1 MTLSQTKIR
10 TWLTCGAEVSSVTL
24 RAAAVGDAVCL
35 VAAVA
40 VGDARVCRYMSHSQI
55 ISQQGR
61 TWLTRGSIVARV
73 ALAAAA
79 VGNAVRLLGAVAVLN
94 ARKRLAAQ
102 PMVSSVA
109 YAARRVAC
117 AVCNVTAV
125 AVLNASI
132 W

>member
-1 MTLSQTKIR
+1 MQESVDLCHTLKSYR
-10 TWLTCGAEVSSVTL
+10 NRDV
-24 RAAAVGDAVCL
+24 
-35 VAAVA
+35 
-40 VGDARVCRYMSHSQI
+40 
-55 ISQQGR
+55 R

-109 YAARRVAC
+109 YAACRVAC

-125 AVLNASI
+125 AVCNASI

>member
-40 VGDARVCRYMSHSQI
+40 VGDARVCRSMSHSQI

-61 TWLTRGSIVARV
+61 TWLTRGSMVARV

-79 VGNAVRLLGAVAVLN
+79 VGNAMHLVAAVTIRD
-94 ARKRLAAQ
+94 AR
-102 PMVSSVA
+102 V
-109 YAARRVAC
+109 Y
-117 AVCNVTAV
+117 
-125 AVLNASI
+125 
-132 W
+132 